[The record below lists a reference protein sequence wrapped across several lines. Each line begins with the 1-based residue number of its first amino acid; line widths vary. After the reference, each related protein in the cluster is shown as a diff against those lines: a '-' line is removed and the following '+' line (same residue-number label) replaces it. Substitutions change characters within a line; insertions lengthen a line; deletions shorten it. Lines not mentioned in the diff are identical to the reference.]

1 MKWFVAVVGINQ
13 EFLAQREL
21 KKKRCEVYCPV
32 GRKTIR
38 HARRQETRIFPV
50 FSRYLFVNIVP
61 DAESLAM
68 VRATDGILDF
78 ITNNWQPVAVD
89 DDKIEEI
96 KQSELAGEFDHKA
109 PKRAE
114 KQKWSRSFEILK
126 RLLDPAQPVRV

>member
-1 MKWFVAVVGINQ
+1 
-13 EFLAQREL
+13 
-21 KKKRCEVYCPV
+21 
-32 GRKTIR
+32 
-38 HARRQETRIFPV
+38 
-50 FSRYLFVNIVP
+50 
-61 DAESLAM
+61 
-68 VRATDGILDF
+68 LDF